1 MISLSA
7 LTFIRLVL
15 FYSARDTKIRL
26 SGHNAS
32 YAGRVEVF
40 SHGVWGRV
48 MQHPLSPNWKWTQK
62 EATVVCRQLGFPG
75 AITALSYSP
84 FGVGSGPVLMND
96 VKCTG
101 SEKTI
106 QQCRYR
112 NWVNSRVY
120 SGYEVGVICKTGYS
134 DPSDSDIP
142 IRLQGSS
149 VPNAGRVE
157 VLYQGIW
164 GAIGRRNWDIN
175 ASTVACR
182 QLGYQAGAEAA
193 LTNVVYGP
201 ISGPVWLTNLRCS
214 GNENNLMSCS
224 HDGIGFKSQLRSR
237 WYVAGVICKSG
248 SVPNGMSV
256 RLRGSHSANIGRVE
270 VYYAGKWG
278 TICGSGWDINDATV
292 VCRQLGYS
300 TGSLSGYGLFCS
312 AAVQHWFTNFRCYG
326 NESHLDQCAWD
337 FYTDLSYKDCANVV
351 CKDRM
356 ADLGFEMR
364 LRGSSVPH
372 AGRVELRINGVWG
385 TIGHES
391 IFNWKRPVDPKIARV
406 ICRQLN
412 FTDSVFAT
420 TAHVFGWGTGP
431 QWFYSNDLYCLGNET
446 NLLNCSHREPHLTRD
461 LSFDFF
467 GISVVCKPDVPQ
479 TNDFP
484 LRLNGSSVP
493 FAGTIEVM
501 YQGVWGGILGGH
513 VDINVGHVVCRQLGY
528 SAAEEIFNG
537 AVFGKVKGPL
547 WIYRIQCSGH
557 ETKISDCAV
566 TTWDKATDPLLA
578 LYQNPN
584 DAAGVLCNEGNATAS
599 KDLKVR
605 LAGAPINNAGQVEV
619 FYAGIWGTV
628 RNSGWDMNAA
638 HVVCRQLGY
647 PGAIL
652 IGYSDQFGD
661 GTGPVWFENVR
672 CLGNESNFGE
682 CSKDVLGIIYYP
694 SATVLCK
701 LPYQSA

>member
-1 MISLSA
+1 
-7 LTFIRLVL
+7 
-15 FYSARDTKIRL
+15 
-26 SGHNAS
+26 
-32 YAGRVEVF
+32 
-40 SHGVWGRV
+40 
-48 MQHPLSPNWKWTQK
+48 
-62 EATVVCRQLGFPG
+62 
-75 AITALSYSP
+75 
-84 FGVGSGPVLMND
+84 
-96 VKCTG
+96 
-101 SEKTI
+101 
-106 QQCRYR
+106 
-112 NWVNSRVY
+112 
-120 SGYEVGVICKTGYS
+120 
-134 DPSDSDIP
+134 
-142 IRLQGSS
+142 
-149 VPNAGRVE
+149 
-157 VLYQGIW
+157 
-164 GAIGRRNWDIN
+164 
-175 ASTVACR
+175 
-182 QLGYQAGAEAA
+182 
-193 LTNVVYGP
+193 
-201 ISGPVWLTNLRCS
+201 
-214 GNENNLMSCS
+214 
-224 HDGIGFKSQLRSR
+224 
-237 WYVAGVICKSG
+237 
-248 SVPNGMSV
+248 MSV

-701 LPYQSA
+701 LPYQSDCSQVTCANNGTCFETAVGAICNCTDGFTGLHCEIPTLNPCQSSPCENGGKCFSNDSLYLCACPKGLTGRRCEEPIIADKSTAAEDIFSTPFIVLLSVSAAAVMLLIGAVIYLICRIRRLLRPQPSNTEMALSNFTYNADSVILDEEGANQCNDVDLSTGTA